1 MKNWTRHELKFAVK
15 SLNLNAP
22 IDLLPDGDVPY
33 LNNVRINRQGQ
44 PEPRHGVAAY
54 ASISSAIH
62 SIKRMNNE
70 SPNNTGPAFTRFIGA
85 STDLYSGDATL
96 TSIDSGYDGNPLSF
110 VTMNQ
115 SGAQFPYMYIGS
127 STKMAKVDVNSNVL
141 NMGIRE
147 PTTPPSAVIYGSGNI
162 NVGTGTPYVY
172 AYTYYNSATGAE
184 SNPSPIILPVNAVS
198 PVNQSVTVT
207 VSFAGADVQVDT
219 ARIWRM
225 GGSIFTF
232 RLVGTIPSTTTVFLD
247 NNADLSIETALLMQ
261 TDNFVPFVSVDY
273 THNGTCDVTSGVVDS
288 SAYPSSDPFNTNWP
302 GNTVIFI
309 DGQPY
314 NCYGPPAS
322 ATTLTA
328 YDNTGVAPPN
338 ATGVAFQVIQPEI
351 VSAPLEFLWGPYG
364 GGFSGTTI
372 FGCGDA
378 RRPGSLYWTKGN
390 NPDSNPENN
399 RLDITSA
406 SETLQNGCLWN
417 GTPFVFSNLRLFQIY
432 PDLVNAGNF
441 LAQEIPNGKG
451 LFARWA
457 IVSGPAGIFFLS
469 EDGIYVTQGGPPVSI
484 TDAKLRPLFSSQG
497 GNGETVNGIP
507 APDLTQEQSLRLTIV
522 DSILYFDYFGID
534 GTPHTLLYDMVANF
548 WLHDTLNCCSSTEK
562 QVYCRYQDEGQGANE
577 EFIGTA
583 AHLCLVGGSDTDFGG
598 TLNCEFQTPC
608 YDLGDPRTEKL
619 FGDAMIDIDASTAG
633 GVTCLV
639 KTNLNST
646 IVGTYSLLSPAGREQ
661 FILDI
666 LDPSN
671 PGENYAVYGKNIS
684 LYLNWF
690 VGQQISLYGWSF
702 TWNAKAEV
710 TDLRPSDFTDEGFV
724 GDKRFYGVVIRANTF
739 GITRTV
745 QIWVDGVYSGVNLS
759 VNHAGELEKP
769 YSFTPFIGH
778 ELRLFPVD
786 SNSWEFFEQSVRWL
800 KDDYP
805 ENSLLQK
812 DLTDQAKPGAKYFRQ
827 ILIEGD
833 TQGSPV
839 TVQIIADGAVNQTI
853 TVNQYGK
860 SEVAYPLAP
869 FVAAEVSTVPL
880 GLIRNFAEHWMFDP
894 YPDLASTYTAIDDK
908 GKPGAKYFR
917 QLLLEGDTGGASV
930 ALRIYA
936 DGALSQTI
944 TVALTGKSEF
954 PYPVVPFTANEIQ
967 LAPLGP
973 CRIFSQNWTFD
984 AYPDF
989 AETTTEYENANVVGA
1004 KYIYGVVIEADTDGN
1019 DVVVTVQ
1026 SDAEIGLNPFTF
1038 TANHDGRSEKTYS
1051 FAPIVAHLMRYVPG
1065 SAWALFKFRWIFD
1078 PWPEFAT
1085 LIPDFNDQGY
1095 IGDKYFRGLV
1105 LCADTGNAAV
1115 NLYVVT
1121 DDGTTQATLS
1131 VTLNGRTELPYAFT
1145 PFTGHE
1151 VRLIP
1156 SAPIRFFSARWVFD
1170 QYAEYAPIDTAI
1182 TDQEKPGAKYFR
1194 QLLLEADTE
1203 GNDVVVAIYADGAFV
1218 QNLTINQT
1226 GRTEFPYPVTPFT
1239 ADEIQLIPAGAI
1251 RIFKQVWTFD
1261 PYPDYAATT
1270 SEWDNAGVIGAKYV
1284 YGVVIEADTQN
1295 NSITVAVQSDA
1306 EIGSTSFNLTVQHN
1320 GRIENPYAF
1329 SPIVAHLLRFV
1340 PSGPWSLFRYKFIFD
1355 PWPEYSPLIP
1365 DFNDDGVSA
1374 DKWYE
1379 GVVITADTD
1388 NNVVDLAVVTDD
1400 GVTQTTI
1407 SVQHN
1412 GKQERPYSFTPFI
1425 GHQLHLVPSAPIR
1438 FFAGRWVHEPLPEL
1452 TPVWTTQLTSLGMRG
1467 FAHARDAYITLQ
1479 SSATVTMVI
1488 TYDSGATQ
1496 TYTIPST
1503 GGLVAK
1509 VYLVVAAVKSKMI
1522 GFSLTSSAG
1531 FRLFKK
1537 DVELRM
1543 KPWGSTEGYQI
1554 LRPFGEESFN
1564 SVSESGARI

>member
-399 RLDITSA
+399 RLDICSA

-522 DSILYFDYFGID
+522 DSILYFDYMGID

-608 YDLGDPRTEKL
+608 YDLGDPRTDKL

-639 KTNLNST
+639 KTNLAQT
-646 IVGTYSLLSPAGREQ
+646 IVGTYSLTSPTGREQ
-661 FILDI
+661 FILDV

-671 PGENYAVYGKNIS
+671 PGENYAVYSRNIS

-690 VGQQISLYGWSF
+690 TGQKISLYGWSF

-745 QIWVDGVYSGVNLS
+745 QIWVDGVYSGVDLS

-812 DLTDQAKPGAKYFRQ
+812 DLTDQAKAGAKYFRQ

-839 TVQIIADGAVNQTI
+839 SVQIIADGAVNQTI

-930 ALRIYA
+930 GLRIYA
-936 DGALSQTI
+936 DGVLAQTI

-954 PYPVVPFTANEIQ
+954 PYPVAPFTANEIQ

-984 AYPDF
+984 PYPDF
-989 AETTTEYENANVVGA
+989 AATTSEYENAGVIGA
-1004 KYIYGVVIEADTDGN
+1004 KYIYGCVIEADTEGN
-1019 DVVVTVQ
+1019 DVVVQIQ
-1026 SDAEIGLNPFTF
+1026 SDAEIGLNPT
-1038 TANHDGRSEKTYS
+1038 TITVNHNGRSEKPYA
-1051 FAPIVAHLMRYVPG
+1051 FPPIVAHLMRFVPG
-1065 SAWALFKFRWIFD
+1065 SPWALFKFRWIFD
-1078 PWPEFAT
+1078 PWPEFAA
-1085 LIPDFNDQGY
+1085 LIPDFTDQGY
-1095 IGDKYFRGLV
+1095 QGEKFYQGL
-1105 LCADTGNAAV
+1105 
-1115 NLYVVT
+1115 
-1121 DDGTTQATLS
+1121 
-1131 VTLNGRTELPYAFT
+1131 
-1145 PFTGHE
+1145 
-1151 VRLIP
+1151 
-1156 SAPIRFFSARWVFD
+1156 
-1170 QYAEYAPIDTAI
+1170 
-1182 TDQEKPGAKYFR
+1182 
-1194 QLLLEADTE
+1194 
-1203 GNDVVVAIYADGAFV
+1203 
-1218 QNLTINQT
+1218 
-1226 GRTEFPYPVTPFT
+1226 
-1239 ADEIQLIPAGAI
+1239 
-1251 RIFKQVWTFD
+1251 
-1261 PYPDYAATT
+1261 
-1270 SEWDNAGVIGAKYV
+1270 
-1284 YGVVIEADTQN
+1284 
-1295 NSITVAVQSDA
+1295 
-1306 EIGSTSFNLTVQHN
+1306 
-1320 GRIENPYAF
+1320 
-1329 SPIVAHLLRFV
+1329 
-1340 PSGPWSLFRYKFIFD
+1340 
-1355 PWPEYSPLIP
+1355 
-1365 DFNDDGVSA
+1365 
-1374 DKWYE
+1374 
-1379 GVVITADTD
+1379 VITADTGGATVPVYRSHRRRHHAD
-1388 NNVVDLAVVTDD
+1388 DPATHSQRQAGVALLVHAVRSSTRRGSSLPPRSASSARKWVW
-1400 GVTQTTI
+1400 
-1407 SVQHN
+1407 
-1412 GKQERPYSFTPFI
+1412 E
-1425 GHQLHLVPSAPIR
+1425 PS
-1438 FFAGRWVHEPLPEL
+1438 PEL
-1452 TPVWTTQLTSLGMRG
+1452 TGNYVTQLTSLGMRG
-1467 FAHARDAYITLQ
+1467 FFHQRDGYIALQ
-1479 SSATVTMVI
+1479 STADVTLADDLRPRKR
-1488 TYDSGATQ
+1488 YHWYSHL
-1496 TYTIPST
+1496 SRF
-1503 GGLVAK
+1503 LRRR
-1509 VYLVVAAVKSKMI
+1509 
-1522 GFSLTSSAG
+1522 GFS
-1531 FRLFKK
+1531 
-1537 DVELRM
+1537 
-1543 KPWGSTEGYQI
+1543 
-1554 LRPFGEESFN
+1554 
-1564 SVSESGARI
+1564 